1 MDDSYVDAVYEDTR
15 DKMAR
20 AIDHA
25 RGEMAGIRTGRAA
38 PALVEKLRVE
48 YYGSAVPLQ
57 QIAGIQ
63 VPEAKMLLITPYDK
77 SSLKSIEKAIQGSD
91 LGVNPNNDGSVIRL
105 TFPPLTEE
113 RRRAMVKVAQSKAEE
128 GRIAVR
134 NLRRAA
140 RKDLEGLEK
149 DGDIG
154 SDELDRAEKE
164 LDRITAES
172 VAEIDR
178 VMQNKHDELLGD

>member
-48 YYGSAVPLQ
+48 MPGYAVTLQ

-77 SSLKSIEKAIQGSD
+77 SSLKSI
-91 LGVNPNNDGSVIRL
+91 
-105 TFPPLTEE
+105 
-113 RRRAMVKVAQSKAEE
+113 
-128 GRIAVR
+128 
-134 NLRRAA
+134 
-140 RKDLEGLEK
+140 
-149 DGDIG
+149 
-154 SDELDRAEKE
+154 
-164 LDRITAES
+164 
-172 VAEIDR
+172 
-178 VMQNKHDELLGD
+178 